1 VNFYFN
7 NFDDFVA
14 MGGHGFYV
22 WLAYAIVLFGL
33 VFYFVYSGSQ
43 NKKKQ
48 QELIKFYRRLESRVS
63 SNNNVNKRDE

>member
-1 VNFYFN
+1 MNFHFN

-33 VFYFVYSGSQ
+33 VFYFFYSGSQ

-48 QELIKFYRRLESRVS
+48 QELIKFYQRLESRAS
-63 SNNNVNKRDE
+63 SKINVDKRDE